1 MYDDEPEWQL
11 YMNTMK
17 LLYHNNPVRIDIAG
31 TKESIAEITE
41 NTLYTIYNN
50 FYTPENMAIAVVRRF

>member
-1 MYDDEPEWQL
+1 
-11 YMNTMK
+11 MNTMK